1 MKCFLVV
8 IIKYRFSAS
17 NCYCYEQHVS
27 PTVSALIEENHKV
40 PSLPSDSSWR
50 CRINFQASH
59 SPRLS
64 ILLMLN
70 FPMDIVLRA
79 IDFPVSLSHSSQPT
93 YSEKLKF
100 KVALSLSLSS
110 HTRTDL
116 RILIALKT
124 LKFKFLFFRPV
135 VNEAVGREKN
145 WNRESW
151 SNFNIL
157 LIF

>member
-1 MKCFLVV
+1 MPNQF
-8 IIKYRFSAS
+8 
-17 NCYCYEQHVS
+17 
-27 PTVSALIEENHKV
+27 PG
-40 PSLPSDSSWR
+40 
-50 CRINFQASH
+50 
-59 SPRLS
+59 LS
-64 ILLMLN
+64 FAEAIDY

-135 VNEAVGREKN
+135 VNEAVGRENK
-145 WNRESW
+145 SM
-151 SNFNIL
+151 
-157 LIF
+157 